1 MYESDI
7 SGKTSDKQTL
17 IKSRK
22 DGRRM
27 RILHIIHSNNWS
39 CSLLLFLLL
48 LSFGAGNLA
57 IRTAAMREKDIQ
69 EGIAE
74 EILRFHV
81 IANSDSTEDQTL
93 KLLVKDRLVRYLEP
107 ELQDCQNLDEVRAIV
122 GEKLSDLTA
131 LANATIQAQ
140 GYDYRATAS
149 LEDCYF
155 PLKVYGA
162 YTFPPGYYHA
172 LRIRL
177 GNAEGR
183 NWWCVMFPPL
193 CFVDETY
200 SIVDQESGK
209 KLSKLLT
216 EEEYETLLNKKTP
229 VKVRLKLLESLK
241 KLFER
246 KDKTA

>member
-1 MYESDI
+1 MNRIMLPEYP
-7 SGKTSDKQTL
+7 TTKQEA
-17 IKSRK
+17 RNHF
-22 DGRRM
+22 
-27 RILHIIHSNNWS
+27 LHKIRSKKYNNQV
-39 CSLLLFLLL
+39 LLL
-48 LSFGAGNLA
+48 LLLLLLGIGNLA
-57 IRTAAMREKDIQ
+57 IRAAAMQDKNIQ

-81 IANSDSTEDQTL
+81 IANSDSAEDQTL
-93 KLLVKDRLVRYLEP
+93 KLLVKDQLVSYLAPMLTDCTNLSAVRAEVQSKLP
-107 ELQDCQNLDEVRAIV
+107 ELV
-122 GEKLSDLTA
+122 T
-131 LANATIQAQ
+131 LANTTIQKQ
-140 GYDYRATAS
+140 GYDYHATAS

-162 YTFPPGYYHA
+162 YTFPPGRYHA
-172 LRIRL
+172 LRIKL

-200 SIVDQESGK
+200 SIVDQKSGE

-216 EEEYETLLNKKTP
+216 EEEYEALIHRKTP

-241 KLFER
+241 KLFTN

>member
-1 MYESDI
+1 ME
-7 SGKTSDKQTL
+7 GKMNKIVSHKYHTENNSIRNSFLHKAQS
-17 IKSRK
+17 KS
-22 DGRRM
+22 
-27 RILHIIHSNNWS
+27 WFQAV
-39 CSLLLFLLL
+39 LLLFLLL
-48 LSFGAGNLA
+48 LFGAGNLA
-57 IRTAAMREKDIQ
+57 IRAAAMQDKDIQ

-81 IANSDSTEDQTL
+81 IANSDSAPDQTL
-93 KLLVKDRLVRYLEP
+93 KLLVKDQLVNYLAPALKDCISLTEVSAVVKEKLP
-107 ELQDCQNLDEVRAIV
+107 ELT
-122 GEKLSDLTA
+122 S
-131 LANATIQAQ
+131 LANTIIQTQ
-140 GYDYRATAS
+140 GYCYSATAS

-172 LRIRL
+172 LRVKL
-177 GNAEGR
+177 GNAEGQ

-200 SIVDQESGK
+200 SIVDQESGE

-216 EEEYETLLNKKTP
+216 EEEYETLMNKKTP
-229 VKVRLKLLESLK
+229 VKVRLKLLEALK
-241 KLFER
+241 KLFTG

>member
-1 MYESDI
+1 MQKILSHVFH
-7 SGKTSDKQTL
+7 T
-17 IKSRK
+17 IKHTIRNSSLHKAQKK
-22 DGRRM
+22 DWV
-27 RILHIIHSNNWS
+27 H
-39 CSLLLFLLL
+39 SLLLLLLL

-57 IRTAAMREKDIQ
+57 IRAAAMQDKDIQ

-93 KLLVKDRLVRYLEP
+93 KLLVKDRLVSYLAPMLE
-107 ELQDCQNLDEVRAIV
+107 DCTNLTEVREVAQ
-122 GEKLSDLTA
+122 EKLPELTA
-131 LANATIQAQ
+131 LANATIQKQ
-140 GYDYRATAS
+140 GYDYSATAS

-162 YTFPPGYYHA
+162 YTFPPGCYHA
-172 LRIRL
+172 LRVKL
-177 GNAEGR
+177 GKAEGR

-200 SIVDQESGK
+200 SIVDQKSGE

-216 EEEYETLLNKKTP
+216 EEEYETLINKKTP

-241 KLFER
+241 KLFKK
-246 KDKTA
+246 KD

>member
-1 MYESDI
+1 MPKII
-7 SGKTSDKQTL
+7 SHIYHSINFTNK
-17 IKSRK
+17 KSYLHKAQRK
-22 DGRRM
+22 NRF
-27 RILHIIHSNNWS
+27 H
-39 CSLLLFLLL
+39 SLLLLLLL

-57 IRTAAMREKDIQ
+57 IRAAAKQDKDIQ

-81 IANSDSTEDQTL
+81 IANSDSAEDQRL
-93 KLLVKDRLVRYLEP
+93 KLLVKDRLVGYLAP
-107 ELQDCQNLDEVRAIV
+107 MLTDCMDLAEVREV
-122 GEKLSDLTA
+122 VHEKLPDLIA
-131 LANATIQAQ
+131 LANATIQMQ

-162 YTFPPGYYHA
+162 YTFPPGTYHA
-172 LRIRL
+172 LRIKL

-200 SIVDQESGK
+200 SIVDEESGE

-216 EEEYETLLNKKTP
+216 EEEYETLINRKTP

-241 KLFER
+241 KLFEG

>member
-1 MYESDI
+1 MYESYI
-7 SGKTSDKQTL
+7 SGKTSDKETQVKL
-17 IKSRK
+17 RK

-27 RILHIIHSNNWS
+27 RILHIVHRNNWS
-39 CSLLLFLLL
+39 CSILLL
-48 LSFGAGNLA
+48 LLLLLFGAGNLA
-57 IRTAAMREKDIQ
+57 IRATAMQKTDIQ

-81 IANSDSTEDQTL
+81 IANSDSAEDQTL

-107 ELQDCQNLDEVRAIV
+107 ELKDCQDLNEVREVV
-122 GEKLSDLTA
+122 GGKLSDLTV

-140 GYDYRATAS
+140 GYSYHATAS

-200 SIVDQESGK
+200 SIVDQESGE

-246 KDKTA
+246 KDKAA

>member
-1 MYESDI
+1 MNKSIFHRYYAFN
-7 SGKTSDKQTL
+7 KTNMSFLHKIRSKDKL
-17 IKSRK
+17 Y
-22 DGRRM
+22 
-27 RILHIIHSNNWS
+27 
-39 CSLLLFLLL
+39 SLLLLLL
-48 LSFGAGNLA
+48 LLMLGAGNMA
-57 IRTAAMREKDIQ
+57 IRAAAMQDKAIQ

-81 IANSDSTEDQTL
+81 IANSDSAEDQAL
-93 KLLVKDRLVRYLEP
+93 KLLVKDRLVSYLAP
-107 ELQDCQNLDEVRAIV
+107 MISDCTDLTEVREIAKA
-122 GEKLSDLTA
+122 KLPELTA
-131 LANATIQAQ
+131 LANTILLTK
-140 GYDYRATAS
+140 GYPYQATAS

-155 PLKVYGA
+155 PLKKYGS

-172 LRIRL
+172 LRVKL

-200 SIVDQESGK
+200 SIVDKKSGE

-216 EEEYETLLNKKTP
+216 EEEYEALINKKTP
-229 VKVRLKLLESLK
+229 VKVRLKLLETLIG
-241 KLFER
+241 LFGH

>member
-1 MYESDI
+1 MS
-7 SGKTSDKQTL
+7 
-17 IKSRK
+17 
-22 DGRRM
+22 
-27 RILHIIHSNNWS
+27 ILHNAQRRNWLH
-39 CSLLLFLLL
+39 SLLLLLLL

-57 IRTAAMREKDIQ
+57 VRATAMQDQDIQ

-81 IANSDSTEDQTL
+81 IANSDSTEDQRL
-93 KLLVKDRLVRYLEP
+93 KLLVKERLVNYLSP
-107 ELQDCQNLDEVRAIV
+107 MLTDCMSLTEVREV
-122 GEKLSDLTA
+122 VQEKLPDLTA

-149 LEDCYF
+149 LEDSYF

-172 LRIRL
+172 LRIKL
-177 GNAEGR
+177 GKAEGQ

-200 SIVDQESGK
+200 SIVDEKSGK

-216 EEEYETLLNKKTP
+216 EEEYETLINKKTP

-241 KLFER
+241 KLFEG